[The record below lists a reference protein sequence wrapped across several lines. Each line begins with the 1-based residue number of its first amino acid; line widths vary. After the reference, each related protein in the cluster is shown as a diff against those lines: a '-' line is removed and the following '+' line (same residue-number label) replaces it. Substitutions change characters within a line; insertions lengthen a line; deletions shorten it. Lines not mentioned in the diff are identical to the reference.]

1 MRHASLTALSLLLL
15 ISAAVTAGW
24 PTDPTTDSSDWS
36 LPPILGPAVQSSS
49 SSSSSNGSRWPPV
62 SAPPA
67 TGTLQPGSGNQLAA
81 PQVVITPGVPNK
93 RAARAEILY
102 PPVAYLENPV
112 SGPLPQVNTFFLNMS
127 LCIIVKFSAFSC
139 DGPLQVLTISFLR
152 WVCCVL

>member
-15 ISAAVTAGW
+15 MSAAVTAGW
-24 PTDPTTDSSDWS
+24 PTDPKTDSSDWS

-67 TGTLQPGSGNQLAA
+67 TGTLQPGSGNLLAA
-81 PQVVITPGVPNK
+81 SPTKGQRGPRFYIRQSPIWRTPS
-93 RAARAEILY
+93 A
-102 PPVAYLENPV
+102 
-112 SGPLPQVNTFFLNMS
+112 GPCRRWTHFFLNMS